1 MIQIFVNNYECVI
14 PDDFS
19 FALIEENPLITAK
32 GEFSLDMTLSL
43 LEAKNA
49 IAFKFLNRINK
60 YFAPDFS
67 KDAPACLI
75 VDGSARYGKI
85 VVFSNTDISV
95 TYQFIAGNSALNY
108 DLRKDNRKIWEL
120 NWGVIEAP
128 ILYEDA
134 LFSIGFNRYGYYN
147 IVPRPVYI
155 NFVCA
160 PIYSNDGTNKII
172 INDYTLGAQTDP
184 DPYAINGGSHFIA
197 QPYLMYYIN
206 KIAEV
211 LGYNM
216 GINVLESDDR
226 ALKIYLVN
234 AIDSLIYADMLPDV
248 TMAKFIEAI
257 EDFFNVVFVIDKVTN
272 TLSIQNMI
280 ANIAIRNKVDILNVI
295 DAYERN
301 LSATPK
307 TERIGKTKIS
317 YPLDSSFY
325 AKFQK
330 VDVDLMKLCQVIEHV
345 NFAAIVSFLS
355 LSEGMGDKLIIHRD
369 VETLRDYF
377 VRNYRDGKDPK
388 TEMYQKLISW
398 SAGGNSGQ
406 IEIVHINKFRSYG
419 ESFES
424 ELSLEFVPAAMTT
437 DIRNLTNIREGGT
450 TVNKD
455 FIYQLPVS
463 SRNYFK
469 YVGMGFI
476 ESVLDTEKKIPRLS
490 NFEIALYTGKINLC
504 GTFSV
509 GVYSHTADFPFSH
522 VDTLPDFDAEN
533 QENWVANAYAPAVTT
548 TLRLLG
554 SNGVIEDYNFESIM
568 DTSTEYTF
576 TLVDSPDVNI
586 NNFFNINNKTFMPIS
601 LERIISNRKDKTVI
615 GKFYAMLS

>member
-1 MIQIFVNNYECVI
+1 
-14 PDDFS
+14 
-19 FALIEENPLITAK
+19 
-32 GEFSLDMTLSL
+32 
-43 LEAKNA
+43 
-49 IAFKFLNRINK
+49 
-60 YFAPDFS
+60 
-67 KDAPACLI
+67 
-75 VDGSARYGKI
+75 
-85 VVFSNTDISV
+85 
-95 TYQFIAGNSALNY
+95 
-108 DLRKDNRKIWEL
+108 
-120 NWGVIEAP
+120 
-128 ILYEDA
+128 
-134 LFSIGFNRYGYYN
+134 
-147 IVPRPVYI
+147 
-155 NFVCA
+155 
-160 PIYSNDGTNKII
+160 
-172 INDYTLGAQTDP
+172 
-184 DPYAINGGSHFIA
+184 
-197 QPYLMYYIN
+197 
-206 KIAEV
+206 
-211 LGYNM
+211 
-216 GINVLESDDR
+216 
-226 ALKIYLVN
+226 
-234 AIDSLIYADMLPDV
+234 
-248 TMAKFIEAI
+248 
-257 EDFFNVVFVIDKVTN
+257 
-272 TLSIQNMI
+272 
-280 ANIAIRNKVDILNVI
+280 
-295 DAYERN
+295 
-301 LSATPK
+301 
-307 TERIGKTKIS
+307 
-317 YPLDSSFY
+317 
-325 AKFQK
+325 
-330 VDVDLMKLCQVIEHV
+330 
-345 NFAAIVSFLS
+345 
-355 LSEGMGDKLIIHRD
+355 MGDKLIIHRD